1 MNISS
6 RPTSPAPSAH
16 GTTLAF
22 CLFLVGFGAFFRVVR
37 LEFFPELQN
46 FAPLMAIACC
56 GALLLPGWL
65 ALAAPLGALI
75 VSDILLNLHYH
86 ASVFSLEELPRYF
99 CFALGVASGLF
110 ARRFRG
116 APLPVLGTVAA
127 NSIFFYLFTNTFS
140 WLGNAAYPKTAA
152 GLLQALTVGVPG
164 WPPTWTFLRNSLA
177 SDLIFAGVF
186 LVALHFSTRTQRPET
201 ALARA

>member
-1 MNISS
+1 MNTRS
-6 RPTSPAPSAH
+6 RHPLAI
-16 GTTLAF
+16 AF

-37 LEFFPELQN
+37 LDFFPDLQN

-99 CFALGVASGLF
+99 CFAVGVASGLA
-110 ARRFRG
+110 ARRSHPS
-116 APLPVLGTVAA
+116 ALPVFGIVAA
-127 NSIFFYLFTNTFS
+127 NSLFFYIFTNTFS
-140 WLGNAAYPKTAA
+140 WLGNAAYSKTAA

-177 SDLIFAGVF
+177 SDLLFTGLFLAAMHFASRAPRAETG
-186 LVALHFSTRTQRPET
+186 LV
-201 ALARA
+201 RA